1 MQSTLDTNPPEDASG
16 IESESLVES
25 SEGSDGTL
33 GLVAGAG
40 SGAIAGGL
48 IGSVVGGPA
57 GALLGAA
64 AGGALGAA
72 GGEAAS
78 HIGDD
83 LTNDL
88 PENDAGDATGVGLMG
103 VAAANS
109 LYGGPMGA
117 DGFGATALPGAL
129 GGVIVGGML
138 NEHATD
144 DQVAQTAQADEIA
157 ATSTERAPYDDE
169 PGSAMQPDSR

>member
-1 MQSTLDTNPPEDASG
+1 MQSTLDANSPQEANNV
-16 IESESLVES
+16 ESESLVES

-48 IGSVVGGPA
+48 IGAAVGGPA

-72 GGEAAS
+72 GGEAAA

-83 LTNDL
+83 LSDDV
-88 PENDAGDATGVGLMG
+88 PEGDADATDVGMLGIAATG
-103 VAAANS
+103 A
-109 LYGGPMGA
+109 LYGGPMGVDA
-117 DGFGATALPGAL
+117 FGATALPGAL
-129 GGVIVGGML
+129 GGAMVGGML
-138 NEHATD
+138 NEQD
-144 DQVAQTAQADEIA
+144 NDEQIAQIARAEEIA
-157 ATSTERAPYDDE
+157 ATSTEKRAGDEELDDE
-169 PGSAMQPDSR
+169 TRRTSIP